1 MNIGKDRFITG
12 TVRKMGTKPRAG
24 QTSEGKST
32 KNQTQAGYHRRL
44 FEKRYFFKS
53 SAFETYMYFDDE
65 FSAQRDRM
73 FAAMRRDSPKIL
85 QKEVIR
91 RDPLTHWVTILR

>member
-1 MNIGKDRFITG
+1 
-12 TVRKMGTKPRAG
+12 
-24 QTSEGKST
+24 
-32 KNQTQAGYHRRL
+32 
-44 FEKRYFFKS
+44 
-53 SAFETYMYFDDE
+53 MYFDND

-85 QKEVIR
+85 QKEVRR